1 MSTQLIK
8 PNYLDIESVYSQNE
22 VTRNQSF
29 RELHLYN
36 FLRANRDRVAK
47 FIPRKFGCSRKVL
60 IRGSIYTEFITQ
72 FANGTLS
79 GDVETQQGGM
89 M

>member
-1 MSTQLIK
+1 MEL
-8 PNYLDIESVYSQNE
+8 VYSQNE

-29 RELHLYN
+29 RELRLYN

-47 FIPRKFGCSRKVL
+47 FIPRKFGCNKKVL